1 MCYGRNAQGGT
12 ISIGNWHEALLFTLI
27 LLCATEAAVV
37 YDELPSK
44 NCSDIDQTCGSLNIP
59 YPFGT
64 RAGCYKNEDFLITC
78 NRNYNPPLAFL
89 RKGNINVTYISLSG
103 ELRVDVN
110 VAQDCYKK
118 GVKRSVYSHSGPNNY
133 NQYSS
138 INLSKFPISHTKN
151 KFTAIG
157 CDTYALIKGSSG
169 TAYTTG
175 CMSLCSKISDVVD
188 GSCSGIGC
196 CQTAIP
202 KGVMD
207 YRIDVSSYFNHTN
220 VSEFNPC
227 SYAFVAEE
235 ETYNFSSKDLKDFT
249 KRHETTQVVL
259 NWAIGNQTCTEAKKD
274 HPQKFACTNNS
285 DCHDSD
291 NGPGY
296 WCNCSKGFEGNPY
309 LPNGCQGYN
318 TNFNIQFY
326 IDYRIPLSFFNG
338 LLTFFILFFEIHLH
352 IFLQI
357 LMSASKIP
365 TLATKIQHASI

>member
-64 RAGCYKNEDFLITC
+64 RAGCYMNDSFLITC
-78 NRNYNPPLAFL
+78 NRTYYPPLAFL
-89 RKGNINVTYISLSG
+89 RKSNINVKNISLSG
-103 ELRVDVN
+103 ELRVMVR
-110 VAQDCYKK
+110 VAQDCNEK
-118 GVKRSVYSHSGPNNY
+118 GEKHKTSM
-133 NQYSS
+133 
-138 INLSKFPISHTKN
+138 NLSKFPISSTKN

-157 CDTYALIKGSSG
+157 CDTYAMIKGSRG

-175 CMSLCSKISDVVD
+175 CMSLCSEISDVVEE
-188 GSCSGIGC
+188 SCSGIGC

-202 KGVMD
+202 KGVVD
-207 YRIDVSSYFNHTN
+207 YRIHVSSYYNHSY
-220 VSEFNPC
+220 VRDFNPC

-235 ETYNFSSKDLKDFT
+235 ETYKFSLKDLKDFRE
-249 KRHETTQVVL
+249 RHEKTQVVL
-259 NWAIGNQTCTEAKKD
+259 NWAIGNQTCSEAKKD
-274 HPQKFACTNNS
+274 HPQKIACKSNS

-309 LPNGCQGYN
+309 LPHGCQGYN
-318 TNFNIQFY
+318 TNFNIQCY
-326 IDYRIPLSFFNG
+326 IY
-338 LLTFFILFFEIHLH
+338 
-352 IFLQI
+352 
-357 LMSASKIP
+357 
-365 TLATKIQHASI
+365 

>member
-1 MCYGRNAQGGT
+1 MAVRNAQGGT
-12 ISIGNWHEALLFTLI
+12 IAIGNWHEALLFTLI
-27 LLCATEAAVV
+27 LLCATEAAVA

-44 NCSDIDQTCGSLNIP
+44 NCSDIDQTCGSLNIS

-64 RAGCYKNEDFLITC
+64 RAGCYMNEDFLITC
-78 NRNYNPPLAFL
+78 NRTYNPPTAFL
-89 RKGNINVTYISLSG
+89 GTSNINVMNISLSG
-103 ELRVDVN
+103 ELRVIVG

-118 GVKRSVYSHSGPNNY
+118 VGERTYSRFRSPGLSNY
-133 NQYSS
+133 NQDYW
-138 INLSKFPISHTKN
+138 IRLSKFPISHTKN
-151 KFTAIG
+151 KFTVIG
-157 CDTYALIKGSSG
+157 CDTYAWIKGSRG

-175 CMSLCSKISDVVD
+175 CMSLCSNISDVIE

-196 CQTAIP
+196 CQTVIP

-207 YRIDVSSYFNHTN
+207 YKIDVRSYFNHTN

-249 KRHETTQVVL
+249 KRNETTHVVL

-274 HPQKFACTNNS
+274 HPQKFACKNNS
-285 DCHDSD
+285 ECHNSD

-309 LPNGCQGYN
+309 LPHGCQGYN
-318 TNFNIQFY
+318 TNFNI
-326 IDYRIPLSFFNG
+326 
-338 LLTFFILFFEIHLH
+338 
-352 IFLQI
+352 
-357 LMSASKIP
+357 
-365 TLATKIQHASI
+365 